1 MKFNKKVLI
10 LGASSD
16 IGLSIMRIYNKK
28 NYEII
33 AHYNKGNKNFFYFVK
48 NNRNVKI
55 IKFNFLTS
63 TNKTEKFLK
72 NKIFKNCSIF
82 INASGYIKEMKF
94 TKTKFSDL
102 IDVLKVNFYP
112 GFLLTQSLGQEMN
125 KKKWG
130 RIINLGSIGVKFGGG
145 LKNFPYSF
153 SKHSMEFFP
162 NETKEWTKNNVLIN
176 TIRVGA
182 TQTKLHSKL
191 PSKDLK
197 KRAKIIPMGRMATP
211 NEIAEFVYFL
221 GSNENTYISNQV
233 LSISGGE

>member
-28 NYEII
+28 DYEII
-33 AHYNKGNKNFFYFVK
+33 AHYNKGNKNFFNFVK

-82 INASGYIKEMKF
+82 INASGYIKEMQF

-102 IDVLKVNFYP
+102 IDVLKVNF
-112 GFLLTQSLGQEMN
+112 
-125 KKKWG
+125 
-130 RIINLGSIGVKFGGG
+130 
-145 LKNFPYSF
+145 
-153 SKHSMEFFP
+153 
-162 NETKEWTKNNVLIN
+162 
-176 TIRVGA
+176 
-182 TQTKLHSKL
+182 
-191 PSKDLK
+191 
-197 KRAKIIPMGRMATP
+197 
-211 NEIAEFVYFL
+211 
-221 GSNENTYISNQV
+221 
-233 LSISGGE
+233 